1 MISCFHLLNIHT
13 YLGSFFQHV
22 LKHRFRNWER
32 HVEKF
37 VLQPM
42 LGVKRT
48 LGNNSRLR
56 TGIPSNVKNS
66 FVLEWRGGG
75 GGGKEGVVG
84 ECGSRGSRS
93 LWLKLEKM

>member
-1 MISCFHLLNIHT
+1 MISCFHILNIHT

-22 LKHRFRNWER
+22 LKHRFRDWER

-37 VLQPM
+37 VLPPI

-48 LGNNSRLR
+48 LGNNSRLC

-66 FVLEWRGGG
+66 LAR
-75 GGGKEGVVG
+75 EGVI
-84 ECGSRGSRS
+84 ESRPY
-93 LWLKLEKM
+93 